1 MSGLEDVCA
10 KNNIME
16 NTRIEQELLKLK
28 EYMYN
33 FAFSLTLNKSDAEDL
48 LQETFLKVLDN
59 QEKFTQDVNFK
70 GWVTTI
76 MKNLFINN
84 YRRVLQEQSI
94 LDAPEDRDGMEYLR
108 ETPLGGDGILAE
120 KEISRSIAALPEE
133 YEKPFRMHLEGFKYE
148 EIAQELALPVGT
160 VKSRIFAARK
170 RLQNQYQQ
178 DYRG

>member
-1 MSGLEDVCA
+1 
-10 KNNIME
+10 ME

-94 LDAPEDRDGMEYLR
+94 LDTPEDRDGMEYLR
-108 ETPLGGDGILAE
+108 EMPLGGDGILAE